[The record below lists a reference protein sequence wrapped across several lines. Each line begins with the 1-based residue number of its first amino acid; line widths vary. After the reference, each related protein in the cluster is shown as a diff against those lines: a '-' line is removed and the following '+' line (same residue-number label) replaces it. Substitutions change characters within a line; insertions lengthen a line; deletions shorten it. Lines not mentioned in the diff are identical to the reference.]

1 MKPTLG
7 NILKLFQKKSLK
19 CFGISYKIWDM
30 RCKDKTSK
38 LKRTLSSAFY
48 AFSIKIPF
56 RINHISVAFSK
67 HLKIF
72 WRLFYLVRNL
82 TCSIQQAF
90 LAFQNVFSVTI
101 SHLSRCLQTSSR
113 RLRKMSLRRI
123 QDVSSRG
130 LQDVF
135 KTCLQDVF
143 KMSSTRR
150 LKNTSWRCLGRQKN
164 VRLKTSSAHLQHV
177 LNTSSPRKMFVR
189 ILLYFPKV
197 LLK

>member
-7 NILKLFQKKSLK
+7 NILKLFRKKSLK

-101 SHLSRCLQTSSR
+101 FHLSRCLQNVFKTSSQDVFKTSSR
-113 RLRKMSLRRI
+113 RLFKR
-123 QDVSSRG
+123 SSRR

-135 KTCLQDVF
+135 A
-143 KMSSTRR
+143 RR
-150 LKNTSWRCLGRQKN
+150 L
-164 VRLKTSSAHLQHV
+164 
-177 LNTSSPRKMFVR
+177 
-189 ILLYFPKV
+189 
-197 LLK
+197 